1 MNNLTLYE
9 IASDFAETLDNAFD
23 PETGEA
29 LPVFQE
35 KRALFASKSS
45 AVGAYIL
52 NSESTIDAMKA
63 HVKAVEARI
72 KTQQSKIEWLRNYL
86 ASNMELAGI
95 TEIKANDGTFAIK
108 YYPDRDE
115 SVEIEDGAT
124 FPPDLCNEPKPPT
137 PSKAKIKDAILAGEP
152 VSGARIVRKP
162 RLVIK

>member
-1 MNNLTLYE
+1 MSNITLYE
-9 IASDFAETLDNAFD
+9 IASDFASILDNAFD
-23 PETGEA
+23 LETGEA

-52 NSESTIDAMKA
+52 NAEATLETMTA
-63 HVKAVEARI
+63 HIKAVQARV
-72 KTQQSKIEWLRNYL
+72 KTQQAKIDWLRGYL

-95 TEIKANDGTFAIK
+95 TEIKANDGTFTIK
-108 YYPDRDE
+108 YYPERDE

-124 FPPDLCNEPKPPT
+124 FPPELCADPKPPA
-137 PSKAKIKDAILAGEP
+137 PSKTKIKEAILAGEP

>member
-1 MNNLTLYE
+1 MNLTLYE
-9 IASDFAETLDNAFD
+9 IASDFAAILDNAFD

-29 LPVFQE
+29 LPIFQE

-52 NSESTIDAMKA
+52 NAEATLETMTSHI
-63 HVKAVEARI
+63 KAVQAKV
-72 KTQQSKIEWLRNYL
+72 KTQQAKIEWLRNYL

-115 SVEIEDGAT
+115 SVEIEEGAA
-124 FPPDLCNEPKPPT
+124 FPPELCNDPKPPT
-137 PSKAKIKDAILAGEP
+137 PSKTKIKEAILAGEP
-152 VSGARIVRKP
+152 VKGAAIVRKP